1 MTAGRSA
8 GLAGRDTG
16 GSTGSAVRRN
26 ATTGARVSSRVRICS
41 SEGAAAALP
50 RANQRVWQAV
60 HCTWRPAAGIMPSG
74 TSYSASQFGQVSRIG
89 TSVGG
94 PARRPN
100 RVSSVLA
107 AAGGGSKR
115 RALRRA
121 AGPV

>member
-1 MTAGRSA
+1 MPPAASLATS
-8 GLAGRDTG
+8 AGRD
-16 GSTGSAVRRN
+16 
-26 ATTGARVSSRVRICS
+26 ARVSSRVRIWS
-41 SEGAAAALP
+41 SDGAAAALP

-74 TSYSASQFGQVSRIG
+74 TSYSASQFGQVSRIA

-115 RALRRA
+115 RTLRRA